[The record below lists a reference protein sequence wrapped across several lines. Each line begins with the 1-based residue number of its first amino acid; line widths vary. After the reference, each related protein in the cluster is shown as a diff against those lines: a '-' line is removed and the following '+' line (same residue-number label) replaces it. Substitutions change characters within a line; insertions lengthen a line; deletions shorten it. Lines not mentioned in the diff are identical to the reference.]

1 MMKWT
6 DEQYDAIMHDNTS
19 IIVSAGAGS
28 GKTAVLSERVIRK
41 IDDGVNINNLLI
53 LTFTNKAA
61 MEMKERIR
69 KKLKKDPKY
78 KKQLD
83 LIDEAYITTF
93 DSFALSIVKKYHQI
107 LNIPKDISIIDSS
120 IIYLEKKKILDDVF
134 ESFYRSKNPSFIKL
148 INDFCTKDDNELKD
162 YILNIYEK
170 SNLLV
175 DKNKFFNEY
184 SNFYSEKYIN
194 DKIREFEEMI
204 CSRFEFITNILD
216 EISNIDYEYSDKLKS
231 SLIKLLESN
240 NYDEIVSNINFRLPN
255 LPKDSDDDL
264 KTLKE
269 SLAEEIKQ
277 IKSLLI
283 YNSCEEIKKSY
294 LMTHDYAFIIID
306 ILNEFDKHLMSY
318 KNSYYLY
325 EFNDITKMLINLLE
339 NNIEIRNELKDSYN
353 EIMIDEYQDTSDLQE
368 YFTSLIS
375 SNNVYMVG
383 DIKQSI
389 YRFRNANPNIFK
401 TKYYNY
407 SNNDGGYKIDLNKN
421 FRSRSEVLNNINL
434 CFENLMTSNYGGA
447 DYNNGHAMVYG
458 NHSYDDLAFSQ
469 NYNMEILNY
478 DVEKGFEYSNDEIEI
493 FTMANDILN
502 KIKNK
507 YQIVDKDTN
516 KLRDCKFSDFVILI
530 DRSSNF
536 DLIKKIFEF
545 KHIPL
550 TIFRDEKLNN
560 EVEIVLLKNILR
572 FILKIKIKEFDK
584 EFRYLFV
591 SIARS
596 FLFEYSDNK
605 ILEIINDNSIYD
617 TDVYKKAYEISKN
630 IDYSTN
636 NMITNKIIDS
646 FNFYDNI
653 IKLGNVSNR
662 IVRLDYILDLSMSL
676 DKMGYTTDAFSLYLS
691 DLDKNKYSI
700 SFKTFDSSKDS
711 VSLMSIH
718 ASKGLEFSICYFPFL
733 SKEFNLSDLKEK
745 FLFSNQYGIICPYY
759 DEGIGV
765 VFNKLL
771 LKEQYLNDEI
781 SERIRLFYVALTRAK
796 EKMIFI
802 TNLKYKNIVQKKFR
816 CFLDILE
823 FNKDVLK
830 PYILDVNLD
839 NLELSHEYNFSH
851 NITDINFKSVDKLS
865 VSEIE
870 INNIVQKSSRYSKSS
885 NDLISK
891 DVQKKLDFGTMMH
904 YYLEVVDFNSVEK
917 YKIDDFYKN
926 KIVHMLENPIFK
938 NISCGKVY
946 KEFEFIDKDVDKH
959 GIIDLMII
967 YDDYVDIIDYKLKN
981 IDDDAYYEQLNGYKE
996 YISKVTGKN
1005 VNTYLYSIFDEEI
1018 KKV

>member
-1 MMKWT
+1 MNWT
-6 DEQYDAIMHDNTS
+6 LEQQDAIMHDKTS

-41 IDDGVNINNLLI
+41 INDGVNINNLLI

-61 MEMKERIR
+61 MEMRERIR
-69 KKLKKDPKY
+69 KKLKKDIKY

-93 DSFALSIVKKYHQI
+93 DSFALSIVRRYHQN

-120 IIYLEKKKILDDVF
+120 IIFLEKKRILDEVF
-134 ESFYRSKNPSFIKL
+134 ESFYNSKNTLFINL
-148 INDFCTKDDNELKD
+148 INTFCTKDDNDIKE

-175 DKNKFFNEY
+175 NKNEFFHNY
-184 SNFYSEKYIN
+184 DRFYSDKFINSEIHEFEDIICDRFNFIN
-194 DKIREFEEMI
+194 D
-204 CSRFEFITNILD
+204 ILD
-216 EISNIDYEYSDKLKS
+216 SISNIDYDYYEKVKCS
-231 SLIKLLESN
+231 INKLLESN
-240 NYDEIVSNINFRLPN
+240 NYDDIVLNINFRLPN
-255 LPKDSDDDL
+255 LPKECDEDL

-269 SLAEEIKQ
+269 NLSDELKS

-283 YNSCEEIKKSY
+283 YGSCEEMKKS
-294 LMTHDYAFIIID
+294 LILTQDYSNIIIE
-306 ILNEFDKHLMSY
+306 ILNVFDSKIMEY
-318 KNSYYLY
+318 KNNYYLY

-339 NNIEIRNELKDSYN
+339 NNLEIRNCLKNSYN

-368 YFTSLIS
+368 YFIGLIS
-375 SNNVYMVG
+375 NNNVYMVG

-401 TKYYNY
+401 EKYFNY
-407 SNNDGGYKIDLNKN
+407 SKNIGGYKIDLNKN

-434 CFENLMTSNYGGA
+434 CFGSVMTSEYGGA

-458 NHSYDDLAFSQ
+458 NHSYDKICANQ

-478 DVEKGFEYSNDEIEI
+478 EVDKGYEYSNDEVEI
-493 FTMANDILN
+493 FSMADDILK
-502 KIKNK
+502 KIKTK
-507 YQIVDKDTN
+507 FQVVDKETN
-516 KLRDCKFSDFVILI
+516 ELRNCEFSDFVILI
-530 DRSSNF
+530 DRSTNF
-536 DLIKKIFEF
+536 DLIKKIFEY

-572 FILKIKIKEFDK
+572 FILKIYLKEFDK

-596 FLFEYSDNK
+596 FLFEYSDNR
-605 ILEIINDNSIYD
+605 ILDIINNNSIYD
-617 TDVYKKAYEISKN
+617 TDIFKVSLNISKL

-636 NMITNKIIDS
+636 YFIVNKIIDN
-646 FNFYDNI
+646 FNFMNNI

-662 IVRLDYILDLSMSL
+662 ITRLDYIVDMALSL
-676 DKMGYTTDAFSLYLS
+676 DQMGYTIESFCKYLTE
-691 DLDKNKYSI
+691 LDKNDYSI
-700 SFKTFDSSKDS
+700 NFKSFGVNSNS

-745 FLFSNQYGIICPYY
+745 FLFSNKYGIICPYY
-759 DEGIGV
+759 DEGIGIV
-765 VFNKLL
+765 VNKLL
-771 LKEQYLNDEI
+771 LKEHYLEDEI

-802 TNLKYKNIVQKKFR
+802 TNLKNKNIVQKKFR

-823 FNKDVLK
+823 FNKNVLK
-830 PYILDVNLD
+830 PYIFNINLD
-839 NLELSHEYNFSH
+839 SIGLSHDYNFSH
-851 NITDINFKSVDKLS
+851 NVSDINFKSDRKLC
-865 VSEIE
+865 VSEIK
-870 INNIVQKSSRYSKSS
+870 INNSVENLKHYSKSS
-885 NDLISK
+885 NELISY
-891 DVQKKLDFGTMMH
+891 DVQKNMDFGTKMH
-904 YYLEVVDFNSVEK
+904 YYLEIVDFNDVEK
-917 YKIDDFYKN
+917 YNIDDFYKK
-926 KIVHMLENPIFK
+926 KIVHMLKNPIFE

-946 KEFEFIDKDVDKH
+946 KEYEFIDNDVQKH
-959 GIIDLMII
+959 GIIDLMIV
-967 YDDYVDIIDYKLKN
+967 YDTHVDIIDYKLKN
-981 IDDDAYYEQLNGYKE
+981 IDDNAYYEQLNGYKD
-996 YISKVTGKN
+996 YISKITGKS
-1005 VNTYLYSIFDEEI
+1005 VNTYLYSIFDEEL

>member
-1 MMKWT
+1 MKWT

-41 IDDGVNINNLLI
+41 INDGVNINNLLI

-61 MEMKERIR
+61 MEMRERIR
-69 KKLKKDPKY
+69 KKLKKDVKY

-93 DSFALSIVKKYHQI
+93 DSFALSIVKKYHQL
-107 LNIPKDISIIDSS
+107 LNIPKNISIIDSS

-134 ESFYRSKNPSFIKL
+134 EFFYKNEDSKFIKL
-148 INDFCTKDDNELKD
+148 INDFCTKDDNEIKD

-175 DKNKFFNEY
+175 DKNDFFNNY
-184 SNFYSEKYIN
+184 DNFYS
-194 DKIREFEEMI
+194 DKFIDEEIREFEDII
-204 CSRFEFITNILD
+204 CSRFDFINSILD
-216 EISNIDYEYSDKLKS
+216 SISNIDYEYYEKVLPV
-231 SLIKLLESN
+231 INKLLESSR
-240 NYDEIVSNINFRLPN
+240 YDDIVLNINFRLPN
-255 LPKDSDDDL
+255 LPKERDEELDI
-264 KTLKE
+264 LKE
-269 SLAEEIKQ
+269 SLSDEIKS

-283 YNSCEEIKKSY
+283 YENYEEIKKSI
-294 LMTHDYAFIIID
+294 LLTKDYSSIIID
-306 ILNEFDKHLMSY
+306 ILNMFDEKVMSY
-318 KNSYYLY
+318 KNMYYLY

-339 NNIEIRNELKDSYN
+339 NNLEIRNSLKESYN

-368 YFTSLIS
+368 YFIGLIS
-375 SNNVYMVG
+375 DNNVYMVG

-389 YRFRNANPNIFK
+389 YRFRNANPNIFRE
-401 TKYYNY
+401 KYLNF
-407 SNNDGGYKIDLNKN
+407 SKNNGGYKIDLNKN

-434 CFENLMTSNYGGA
+434 CFENVMTINYGGA
-447 DYNNGHAMVYG
+447 DYNSGHAMVYG
-458 NHSYDDLAFSQ
+458 NHSYDEVCASQ

-493 FTMANDILN
+493 FTMADDILN

-507 YQIVDKDTN
+507 YQVVDKESNT
-516 KLRDCKFSDFVILI
+516 LRDCDFGDFVILI
-530 DRSSNF
+530 DRSTNF
-536 DLIKKIFEF
+536 DLIKKIFEY

-560 EVEIVLLKNILR
+560 EVEIVLIKNILR
-572 FILKIKIKEFDK
+572 FILKIYSKEFDK

-605 ILEIINDNSIYD
+605 ILSIINSNSIYD
-617 TDVYKKAYEISKN
+617 TDIYKLAFDISKK
-630 IDYSTN
+630 IDFSTN
-636 NMITNKIIDS
+636 YSIVNEIID
-646 FNFYDNI
+646 NFKFMNNI

-662 IVRLDYILDLSMSL
+662 ITRLDYIVNMSISL
-676 DKMGYTTDAFSLYLS
+676 DNMGYTINSFSEYLS

-700 SFKTFDSSKDS
+700 SFKTFGSNSNS

-745 FLFSNQYGIICPYY
+745 FLFSNKYGIICPYY
-759 DEGIGV
+759 DEGIGIV
-765 VFNKLL
+765 VNKLL
-771 LKEQYLNDEI
+771 LKEHYLDDEI

-802 TNLKYKNIVQKKFR
+802 TNLKNKNIVQKKFR

-823 FNKDVLK
+823 FNKEALK
-830 PYILDVNLD
+830 PYILNVDLD
-839 NLELSHEYNFSH
+839 SIDLSHEYNFSH
-851 NITDINFKSVDKLS
+851 EVSDIKFNSVDKLN

-870 INNIVQKSSRYSKSS
+870 IENSVEKFSHYSKST
-885 NDLISK
+885 NDLISY
-891 DVQKKLDFGTMMH
+891 DVQKNIDFGTKMH
-904 YYLEVVDFNSVEK
+904 YYLEVVDFNSVDK
-917 YKIDDFYKN
+917 YKIDDFYKS

-946 KEFEFIDKDVDKH
+946 KEFEFIDNDVEKH
-959 GIIDLMII
+959 GIIDLMIV

-981 IDDDAYYEQLNGYKE
+981 IDDDAYNEQLNGYKE
-996 YISKVTGKN
+996 YISKITGKT
-1005 VNTYLYSIFDEEI
+1005 VNTYLYSIFNEEL